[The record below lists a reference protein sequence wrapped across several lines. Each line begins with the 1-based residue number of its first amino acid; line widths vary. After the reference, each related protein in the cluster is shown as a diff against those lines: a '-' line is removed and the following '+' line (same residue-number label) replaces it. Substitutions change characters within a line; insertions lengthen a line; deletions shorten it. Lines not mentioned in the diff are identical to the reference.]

1 MGQKD
6 KRYRTRLFLE
16 FCCKAE
22 YILVSCIIHAY
33 DHVNVIICGNDAFS
47 VGRGGS
53 PDKAWGIA
61 EIEVDIFP
69 VNLGLDLTVFFEYEC
84 IVVAAYHQNLPDP
97 EFDQ

>member
-6 KRYRTRLFLE
+6 KRYRTRLFFE

-22 YILVSCIIHAY
+22 YILVSCIIHAD
-33 DHVNVIICGNDAFS
+33 DHVNVIICGDDAFS
-47 VGRGGS
+47 VGRSGS

-69 VNLGLDLTVFFEYEC
+69 VYLRLDLTVFFEYKC
-84 IVVAAYHQNLPDP
+84 VVVAAYHQNLPDP